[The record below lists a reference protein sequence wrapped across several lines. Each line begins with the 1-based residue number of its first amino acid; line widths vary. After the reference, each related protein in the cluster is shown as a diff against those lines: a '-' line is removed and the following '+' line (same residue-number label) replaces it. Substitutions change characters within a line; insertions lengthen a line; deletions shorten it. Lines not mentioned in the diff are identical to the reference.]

1 MNVYYK
7 HANWVCFDVSPLCVS
22 LLQRH
27 SMLSYQEGKPTW
39 KLQDI
44 FSPAG
49 IPKKMIYLKTM
60 SHYGA
65 LVSMELSM
73 WTRLT
78 LAHRDPS
85 VCED

>member
-7 HANWVCFDVSPLCVS
+7 HVNWVCFDVSPLRGS

-27 SMLSYQEGKPTW
+27 SMFSFQKGKSSW

-44 FSPAG
+44 FFPAG

-60 SHYGA
+60 SHYVA

-73 WTRLT
+73 
-78 LAHRDPS
+78 
-85 VCED
+85 